1 MVVIRYNILFREEL
15 QRTADM
21 LTYSSN
27 EASTSLLKLIS
38 KERTSFKTIYLLYNM
53 IIIVYNSYI
62 YPCYLPLF
70 IYTE

>member
-1 MVVIRYNILFREEL
+1 
-15 QRTADM
+15 M

-27 EASTSLLKLIS
+27 EASTALLKLIS

-53 IIIVYNSYI
+53 IIIVYDSYI

-70 IYTE
+70 IYIE